1 MAKGDGK
8 TPAAKRLLSWGA
20 APAFTA
26 EYRQLLPAIVA
37 DAAIRDWAHHYAGSH
52 AGRCD
57 WDASFIAANFAP
69 RRILNIGAAPF
80 LFEAACRKRLPAAEI
95 VSLDL
100 APERFSGLERVLGVR
115 AVKLDVETASS
126 EDIASLGTFDLIVLS
141 EVFEHLRID
150 LLGTIR
156 RLASLLDPGGRLY
169 LTTPN
174 GGSLKA
180 IKRNVLHR
188 RSGPDP
194 VDAWSKLERLGHMGH
209 VREYSARE
217 VESVLGHCG
226 LATERRHYAY
236 HRKVNAEGALKGA
249 LFAIVPA
256 LADNLTIVGRKSG

>member
-1 MAKGDGK
+1 MAKDDGR
-8 TPAAKRLLSWGA
+8 TPAAKRLVSWGA
-20 APAFTA
+20 APAFAA
-26 EYRQLLPAIVA
+26 EYRRLLPEIVA
-37 DAAIRDWAHHYAGSH
+37 DDAIRDWAHHYAGGH

-57 WDASFIAANFAP
+57 WDAAFIAANFAP

-80 LFEAACRKRLPAAEI
+80 LFEAACRKRLPPAEI

-100 APERFSGLERVLGVR
+100 APERLSGLERALGVR
-115 AVKLDVETASS
+115 AVKLNVETASN
-126 EDIASLGTFDLIVLS
+126 EDIASLGTFDQIVLS

-174 GGSLKA
+174 GASLKA
-180 IKRNVLHR
+180 MKRNVLQR

-209 VREYSARE
+209 VREYAASE
-217 VESVLGHCG
+217 VEGVLKHCG
-226 LATERRHYAY
+226 LAIERRHYAY
-236 HRKVNAEGALKGA
+236 HRKGTVESALKGV
-249 LFAIVPA
+249 LFAIIPG
-256 LADNLTIVGRKSG
+256 LADNLTIVARRPE